1 MEFPGRVAVFG
12 GGSWAT
18 ALVKI
23 LLNNLQH
30 VNWYI
35 RKQETIDFIR
45 EHHHNPD
52 YISSINFD
60 ISRINFFNDPVE
72 AVNQSD
78 LLVMAIPSAFLK
90 ETLHQVPSDLSGKF
104 ILSAIKGIIPEDNLT
119 IAEFF
124 NRQYQVPFNSIGIVT
139 GPSHAEEVAMEKLTY
154 LTIASKSQA
163 KADALASIIGCWY
176 VKTITTHDIYGVE
189 YAGVL
194 KNIFAI
200 ASGISHGLGY
210 GDNFQSVL
218 VSNAIQEAKR
228 FLDKTYKSKRKLYSS
243 AYLGDLLVTAYS
255 QFSRNRT
262 FGNMIGKGYP
272 VKAAQLEMNMIA
284 EGYYSSKCIHEIN
297 LGYGVKMPIADTVY
311 NILYEKES
319 PAIAVKILTEKLK

>member
-1 MEFPGRVAVFG
+1 MDFPGRVAVFG

-23 LLNNLQH
+23 LLNNLRF

-35 RKQETIDFIR
+35 RRQETIDFIK
-45 EHHHNPD
+45 EHQHNPN
-52 YISSINFD
+52 YISSITFD
-60 ISRINFFNDPVE
+60 TSRIHFFSDAKE
-72 AVNQSD
+72 TIEQSD
-78 LLVMAIPSAFLK
+78 LLIFAIPSAFLK
-90 ETLHQVPSDLSGKF
+90 DTLKDVNPNLSGKF
-104 ILSAIKGIIPEDNLT
+104 IISAIKGIVPDDNLT

-124 NRQYQVPFNSIGIVT
+124 NQHFQVPFNSIGVIT

-163 KADALASIIGCWY
+163 RADAIASIIGCWY

-200 ASGISHGLGY
+200 ASGICHGLGY

-218 VSNAIQEAKR
+218 VANSIQEAKR

-243 AYLGDLLVTAYS
+243 AYLGDLLVTTYS

-262 FGNMIGKGYP
+262 FGTMIGKGYP
-272 VKAAQLEMNMIA
+272 VKAAQMEMNMVA
-284 EGYYSSKCIHEIN
+284 EGYYASKCIYEIN
-297 LGYGVKMPIADTVY
+297 KAHGVKMPIAETVY
-311 NILYEKES
+311 SILYEKT
-319 PAIAVKILTEKLK
+319 PPQVAIKMLTEKLK